1 MLGAPETG
9 IIVKIFEK
17 PLGNALWVIPTHNY
31 TSSSGR
37 AMQTVHTELLKA
49 DHAARAAYYPVLCET
64 TYHTIFLLERLTLLP
79 DVWCPT
85 EVLPVQAPTLLHHP
99 HTLYFHTRCFTFFP
113 KPSPR
118 LQQRLFHSTF
128 TKTPASKSLFSRRI
142 SSALKKQLYYK
153 WWWSQ
158 WLFYPGDTQR
168 CTQVCVYPLAVL
180 PPLWSLIPLGRAHS
194 GVVFLHNVL
203 LHGAFYKA
211 VLRAFIT
218 LMMQS
223 ATAHEVA
230 VPSLQAEP
238 PSSTAVQE
246 ANSSFTTLRTVQDS
260 HFHPRVSPLSP
271 ASGPEQQMTFLLQSN
286 YWVNPM
292 WRYRYK
298 HHSIHLDAEARSA
311 ALTGRDAQQ

>member
-1 MLGAPETG
+1 MLPV
-9 IIVKIFEK
+9 II
-17 PLGNALWVIPTHNY
+17 LSWWY
-31 TSSSGR
+31 TE
-37 AMQTVHTELLKA
+37 VHTG
-49 DHAARAAYYPVLCET
+49 LC
-64 TYHTIFLLERLTLLP
+64 
-79 DVWCPT
+79 VPT
-85 EVLPVQAPTLLHHP
+85 
-99 HTLYFHTRCFTFFP
+99 CC
-113 KPSPR
+113 
-118 LQQRLFHSTF
+118 
-128 TKTPASKSLFSRRI
+128 PASSLVFNTPGQ
-142 SSALKKQLYYK
+142 SSQGLV
-153 WWWSQ
+153 
-158 WLFYPGDTQR
+158 WLF
-168 CTQVCVYPLAVL
+168 
-180 PPLWSLIPLGRAHS
+180 
-194 GVVFLHNVL
+194 NVL